1 MRTGIFSEEWRK
13 SVHILMGGFA
23 LLLRYLPWWAAVL
36 LAAGAVVSNATWIPR
51 LRGGALMRESEGESL
66 LRSGV
71 WLYSFSILLLLLI
84 FPHRL
89 EVVAGAWGILAFGD
103 GFATLAGKRIGG
115 PRLPWNRRKTWV
127 GSGAFFS
134 AGTAGGAAFWW
145 WVASAAQA
153 PPPSLT
159 RMLVISACAAMACAI
174 VESLSLKLND
184 NLSVP
189 FLAAGLLY
197 SLQAVDP
204 AIWLEAAETL
214 RHDFL
219 IGVAVNL
226 ALALTARWL
235 GAVSWSGVAGGLLVG
250 MTIATFGG
258 LAGFAVLGFFF
269 LLGSAATRL
278 GYAAKARRGIAQERG
293 GARGAVHA
301 LANCSVAAYLAFLA
315 GSIPADGRAGLWL
328 AFVASLAT
336 AACDTLGSEIGPL
349 GSGQPF
355 LITRLRQVPAGT
367 PGAVSLLG
375 TAAGAAG
382 ALLVGLVAALFHVI
396 PLRWVTLVPVAA
408 LFGTFLESFLGATL
422 EPLDLV
428 DSETINF
435 INTLAGALA
444 ALGLLRVMGSLT

>member
-1 MRTGIFSEEWRK
+1 MRAGIFSEEWRK
-13 SVHILMGGFA
+13 STHILMGGFA
-23 LLLRYLPWWAAVL
+23 LLLRYLPWWAAAL
-36 LAAGAVVSNATWIPR
+36 LALAAVISNATWIPR
-51 LRGGALMRESEGESL
+51 LGGGALMRENEKESL

-71 WLYSFSILLLLLI
+71 WLYSFSILMLLLI

-89 EVVAGAWGILAFGD
+89 EVVAGAWGILALGD
-103 GFATLAGKRIGG
+103 GFATLAGKGIGG
-115 PRLPWNRRKTWV
+115 PVLPWNSRKSWV
-127 GSGAFFS
+127 GSTVFFA
-134 AGTAGGAAFWW
+134 AGTLGGAAFWW
-145 WVASAAQA
+145 WVGSSTQA
-153 PPPSLT
+153 PSPPF
-159 RMLVISACAAMACAI
+159 RRIMLISACAALACAI

-197 SLQAVDP
+197 SLQRVDP
-204 AIWLEAAETL
+204 AIWRETAGEL
-214 RHDFL
+214 RRGFL
-219 IGVAVNL
+219 LGVAVNL
-226 ALALTARWL
+226 AFALTARAL

-250 MTIATFGG
+250 VTITTFGG
-258 LAGFAVLGFFF
+258 FSGFGVLAFFF

-315 GSIPADGRAGLWL
+315 GSSSPDAREGLWL

-349 GSGQPF
+349 GSGRPF

-375 TAAGAAG
+375 TVAGAAG
-382 ALLVGLVAALFHVI
+382 ALLVGLVAALLQVI
-396 PLRWVTLVPVAA
+396 PFRFIGLIPAAA

-422 EPLDLV
+422 EAMDLV
-428 DSETINF
+428 ESETINF

-444 ALGLLRVMGSLT
+444 AMALLRLMGDLP

>member
-1 MRTGIFSEEWRK
+1 VKEGIFSEEWRK

-23 LLLRYLPWWAAVL
+23 LLLRYLPWWAAAL
-36 LAAGAVVSNATWIPR
+36 LAAGAVISNATWIPK
-51 LRGGALMRESEGESL
+51 LRGGALMRASETESL

-71 WLYSFSILLLLLI
+71 WLYSFSILMLLVV
-84 FPHRL
+84 FPQHL
-89 EVVAGAWGILAFGD
+89 EVVAGAWGVLAFGD
-103 GFATLAGKRIGG
+103 GFATLAGKGIGG
-115 PRLPWNRRKTWV
+115 PKLPWSAQKTWA
-127 GSGAFFS
+127 GSTVFFG
-134 AGTAGGAAFWW
+134 AGTLGGAAFGW
-145 WVASAAQA
+145 WVASGTQSPAL
-153 PPPSLT
+153 SF
-159 RMLVISACAAMACAI
+159 RKMLLISGCAALACAI

-197 SLQAVDP
+197 SLQQLDP
-204 AIWLEAAETL
+204 AIWQASSAQL

-219 IGVAVNL
+219 VGLAVNL
-226 ALALTARWL
+226 VFAFTARAL
-235 GAVSWSGVAGGLLVG
+235 RAVSWSGVAGGLLVG
-250 MTIATFGG
+250 ITITTFGG
-258 LAGFAVLGFFF
+258 LSAFGVLAFFF

-278 GYAAKARRGIAQERG
+278 GYAHKARRGIAQERG

-315 GSIPADGRAGLWL
+315 GSLPPELQAGLWL

-349 GSGQPF
+349 ASGQPF
-355 LITRLRQVPAGT
+355 LITRLRRVPAGT

-375 TAAGAAG
+375 TAAGAVG
-382 ALLVGLVAALFHVI
+382 ALCVGLVAARLSVI
-396 PLRWVTLVPVAA
+396 PSRWVALVPVAA

-428 DSETINF
+428 ESETINF

-444 ALGLLRVMGSLT
+444 ALALLRLMGSWP

>member
-1 MRTGIFSEEWRK
+1 MRAGIFSEEWRK
-13 SVHILMGGFA
+13 SIHVLMGGFA

-36 LAAGAVVSNATWIPR
+36 LAVAAVVSNATWIPR
-51 LRGGALMRESEGESL
+51 LGGGALMRESEKESL

-71 WLYSFSILLLLLI
+71 WLYSFSILMLLLI

-89 EVVAGAWGILAFGD
+89 EVVAGAWGILALGD
-103 GFATLAGKRIGG
+103 GFATLAGKGIGG
-115 PRLPWNRRKTWV
+115 PHLPWNSRKTWV
-127 GSGAFFS
+127 GSAVFFAAGAL
-134 AGTAGGAAFWW
+134 GGAAFWW
-145 WVASAAQA
+145 WVAASTQI
-153 PPPSLT
+153 PTPSF
-159 RMLVISACAAMACAI
+159 RQMLVISSCTALACAI

-197 SLQAVDP
+197 SLQRIDP
-204 AIWLEAAETL
+204 AVWRESAGAL
-214 RHDFL
+214 RHNFL

-226 ALALTARWL
+226 AFALTARAL

-250 MTIATFGG
+250 VTITTFGG
-258 LAGFAVLGFFF
+258 LSGFGVLAFFF

-278 GYAAKARRGIAQERG
+278 GYAGKARRGIAQERG

-301 LANCSVAAYLAFLA
+301 MANCSVAAYLAFLA
-315 GSIPADGRAGLWL
+315 GSSPSDARAALWL

-336 AACDTLGSEIGPL
+336 ATCDTLGSEIGPL

-355 LITRLRQVPAGT
+355 LVTRLRRVPAGT

-375 TAAGAAG
+375 TAAGVMG
-382 ALLVGLVAALFHVI
+382 AILVGLVAALLHVI
-396 PLRWVTLVPVAA
+396 PPRFIALIPAA
-408 LFGTFLESFLGATL
+408 AIFGTFLESFLGATL

-428 DSETINF
+428 ESETINF

-444 ALGLLRVMGSLT
+444 AMGLLRLLGDLP

>member
-1 MRTGIFSEEWRK
+1 VTAGVFSEAWRK
-13 SVHILMGGFA
+13 SIHILMGGFA

-36 LAAGAVVSNATWIPR
+36 LAAGAVISNATWIPR
-51 LRGGALMRESEGESL
+51 LRGGALMRESEKESL

-71 WLYSFSILLLLLI
+71 WLYSFSVLMLLLI

-103 GFATLAGKRIGG
+103 GFATLAGKGIGG
-115 PRLPWNRRKTWV
+115 PRLPWNSRKTWV
-127 GSGAFFS
+127 GSAVFFAAGAL
-134 AGTAGGAAFWW
+134 GGAAFWW
-145 WVASAAQA
+145 WVASSA
-153 PPPSLT
+153 PVQTPSFRRIL
-159 RMLVISACAAMACAI
+159 LISACSALGCAI

-197 SLQAVDP
+197 SLHRVDP
-204 AIWLEAAETL
+204 AIWRETAGSL

-226 ALALTARWL
+226 AFAFAALAL

-250 MTIATFGG
+250 IIIATFGG
-258 LAGFAVLGFFF
+258 LAGFGVLAFFF

-278 GYAAKARRGIAQERG
+278 GYAGKARRGIAQERG

-315 GSIPADGRAGLWL
+315 GSSAPDARAGLWL

-355 LITRLRQVPAGT
+355 LITRLRRVPAGT
-367 PGAVSLLG
+367 PGAVSLVG
-375 TAAGAAG
+375 TAAGAIG
-382 ALLVGLVAALFHVI
+382 ALLVGLVAALLHVVPYHWIALI
-396 PLRWVTLVPVAA
+396 PMAA
-408 LFGTFLESFLGATL
+408 LIGSFLESFLGATL

-428 DSETINF
+428 ESETINF

-444 ALGLLRVMGSLT
+444 ALGLVRLVENWS

>member
-1 MRTGIFSEEWRK
+1 VREGTFSEEWRK

-23 LLLRYLPWWAAVL
+23 LLLRYLPWWGAAL
-36 LAAGAVVSNATWIPR
+36 LAAGAVISNATWIPK
-51 LRGGALMRESEGESL
+51 LRGGALMREFETESL

-71 WLYSFSILLLLLI
+71 WLYSFSILMLLLI
-84 FPHRL
+84 FPRRL
-89 EVVAGAWGILAFGD
+89 EVVAGAWGVLALGD
-103 GFATLAGKRIGG
+103 GFATLAGKGIGG
-115 PRLPWNRRKTWV
+115 PKLPWSSRKTWV
-127 GSGAFFS
+127 GSTVFFG
-134 AGTAGGAAFWW
+134 AGTLGGAAFWW
-145 WVASAAQA
+145 WVASGTQSPTPSFRKMLLISGCAAA
-153 PPPSLT
+153 
-159 RMLVISACAAMACAI
+159 ACAV

-197 SLQAVDP
+197 SLQLVDP
-204 AIWLEAAETL
+204 ALWQASSEQL

-219 IGVAVNL
+219 VGLAVNL
-226 ALALTARWL
+226 AFALTARAL

-250 MTIATFGG
+250 ITIATFGG
-258 LAGFAVLGFFF
+258 LSAFGVLAFFF

-278 GYAAKARRGIAQERG
+278 GYAGKARRGIAQERG

-301 LANCSVAAYLAFLA
+301 LANCSVPAYLAFLA
-315 GSIPADGRAGLWL
+315 GSVPPDLQAGLWL

-355 LITRLRQVPAGT
+355 LITRMRRVPAGT

-375 TAAGAAG
+375 TVAG
-382 ALLVGLVAALFHVI
+382 ALGALFLGMVAAQLEVI
-396 PLRWVTLVPVAA
+396 SYHAVALIPVAA
-408 LFGTFLESFLGATL
+408 LFGTFLESFLGAAL

-444 ALGLLRVMGSLT
+444 ALALLRLVGSWL